1 MDKYLIRGGQRLSG
15 SVRVHGA
22 KNSALPILAATVLA
36 RGQSVIHNCPALSDV
51 FAMADILECLGC
63 ATHYEAGSMTVDAR
77 ALKGTQIPDSLMQE
91 MRSSVLLLGPLLV
104 RSGEAVMCAP
114 GGCALGE
121 RPIDLHIKGLTQM
134 GAEMTQEE
142 GALSCKAPK
151 LTGCRI
157 LLDFPSVGATENAML
172 AAVGAEGTTVISN
185 AAREPEIVDLQ
196 NFLSAMGAR
205 VCGAGSATI
214 VIEGGAPLHGAEYT
228 VMSDRIVTATFLSAV
243 AAAGGELELLGAD
256 YRTAAPVISALLEAG
271 CQIQSD
277 DERIAIRR
285 NAPLRAI
292 RPIYTAPYPGFPTDA
307 QPLLMAALCTAAGK
321 TLFVETIFESR
332 FNHVEDL
339 CRMGAEIA
347 LGGLRA
353 LVRGASQLRGAELC
367 AKDLRGGAALVLAAL
382 AAEGVSEVYGVEH
395 IDRGYEALEL
405 SLGQLGADISRVK
418 LPQTLA
424 AALRTEPPLERN
436 WMQLPNEA

>member
-1 MDKYLIRGGQRLSG
+1 
-15 SVRVHGA
+15 VHGA
-22 KNSALPILAATVLA
+22 KNSVLPILAATVLA

-51 FAMADILECLGC
+51 FAMAEILECLGC
-63 ATHYEAGSMTVDAR
+63 DVRYEAGSMTVDAR
-77 ALKGTQIPDSLMQE
+77 DLFDHKIPDSLMQE

-134 GAEMTQEE
+134 GAEIAEE
-142 GALSCKAPK
+142 GGTLSCTARK

-172 AAVGAEGTTVISN
+172 AAVGAAGVTVISN

-196 NFLSAMGAR
+196 NFLCAMGAN
-205 VCGAGSATI
+205 VCGAGTANV

-228 VMSDRIVTATFLSAV
+228 VMPDRIVAATYLSAV
-243 AAAGGELELLGAD
+243 AAAGGKVELLGAD
-256 YRTAAPVISALLEAG
+256 YRAAAPVIAALLEAG

-277 DERIAIRR
+277 DERVIIRR
-285 NAPLRAI
+285 DAPLRAVG
-292 RPIYTAPYPGFPTDA
+292 PIYTAPHPGFPTDA
-307 QPLLMAALCTAAGK
+307 QPLLMAALCTAVGK
-321 TLFVETIFESR
+321 THFAETIFENR
-332 FNHVEDL
+332 FSHVQDL
-339 CRMGAEIA
+339 SRMGADIA
-347 LGGLRA
+347 LCGLRA
-353 LVRGASQLRGAELC
+353 TVHGVSRLQGRELC
-367 AKDLRGGAALVLAAL
+367 AKDLRGGAALVVAAL
-382 AAEGVSEVYGVEH
+382 AAEGVSELYGVEH
-395 IDRGYEALEL
+395 IDRGYERLEATMQL
-405 SLGQLGADISRVK
+405 LGAEMTRMN

-424 AALRTEPPLERN
+424 AAPPADPSLERN